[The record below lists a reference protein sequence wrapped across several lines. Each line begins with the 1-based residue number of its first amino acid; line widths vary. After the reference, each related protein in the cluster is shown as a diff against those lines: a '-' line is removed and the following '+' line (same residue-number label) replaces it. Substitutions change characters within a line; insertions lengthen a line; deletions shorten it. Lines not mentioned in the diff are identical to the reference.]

1 LRQFELVINVAAEY
15 HPKLIGRKGAMIIKL
30 REKHG
35 VYIKVPPSPS
45 GPDEEKSNQITIT
58 GYEQNCMEAK
68 DAILGIIGELEDQ
81 VTLEVSINNQIH
93 SRIIGQKGRTV
104 RKLMDEFKTDIR
116 FPRAE
121 NPDQVTVT
129 GTQENCEAC
138 IEHLLVLEEEY
149 MDEVYERNETRSM
162 MASYMAPSRSE
173 GGPKNDKS
181 NNGYVVSDAPW
192 NRSSQP
198 PQHNGTSNGTAPPPE
213 YIPDK
218 DNASDFPSLGGKM
231 GHGQQSRAWGP
242 WGGQ

>member
-1 LRQFELVINVAAEY
+1 
-15 HPKLIGRKGAMIIKL
+15 L
-30 REKHG
+30 REKYG
-35 VYIKVPPSPS
+35 VNINVPPSNS
-45 GPDEEKSNQITIT
+45 TTDEEKSNQIKII

-93 SRIIGQKGRTV
+93 SRIIGGKGRTV
-104 RKLMDEFKTDIR
+104 RKLMDQFKTDIR
-116 FPRAE
+116 FPRGE
-121 NPDQVTVT
+121 NPDLVLVT

-173 GGPKNDKS
+173 GGAKNNS
-181 NNGYVVSDAPW
+181 SSNGYVVSDAPW
-192 NRSSQP
+192 NQSSK

-218 DNASDFPSLGGKM
+218 DNASDFPDLCGKT
-231 GHGQQSRAWGP
+231 GNGQQSRAWGP